1 MLVITIA
8 KIYLTIDFL
17 SDLNLDIHSEQYKT
31 VAVINPPKAKLKI
44 VIKFILIPP
53 FLLLHFLLP
62 THTS

>member
-17 SDLNLDIHSEQYKT
+17 SDLNLDIHSEQYKV

-44 VIKFILIPP
+44 VIKFMLNPP
-53 FLLLHFLLP
+53 LF
-62 THTS
+62 

>member
-17 SDLNLDIHSEQYKT
+17 SDLNLDIHSEQYKI

-44 VIKFILIPP
+44 VIKFIINPP
-53 FLLLHFLLP
+53 FQASLIH
-62 THTS
+62 